1 MCELQNKIEQQHRDS
16 AENWFNEL
24 SAKLIRM
31 NMVLSEHRQKDSW
44 DQKKEKRGID
54 IMSQYLYN

>member
-24 SAKLIRM
+24 SGKLIRM
-31 NMVLSEHRQKDSW
+31 NIVLSEHRKKDSW
-44 DQKKEKRGID
+44 DQKKEKGG
-54 IMSQYLYN
+54 